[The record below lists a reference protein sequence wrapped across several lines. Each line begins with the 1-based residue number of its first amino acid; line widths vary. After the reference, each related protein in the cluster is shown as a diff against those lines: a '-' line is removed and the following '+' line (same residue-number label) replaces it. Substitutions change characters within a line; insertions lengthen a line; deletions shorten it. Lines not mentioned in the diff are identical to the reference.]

1 MNFLKRKFF
10 SYYLHPKII
19 FPNRIDRREYA
30 FIPFGGE
37 MRRHLAFAS
46 KEKILEYLK
55 NEVPAHA
62 YYSSAYYLHPSAER
76 MDEKKWMGADLI
88 FDLDADHLP
97 NASQMSYEQSLEE
110 VKKEARKLLSF
121 LTDDFGFS
129 ENEIEIYFSGSR
141 GYHFHLKNSRI
152 LSLGSQER
160 REIVDYVT
168 GRGLIIE
175 NVLRERIIPKKEL
188 GDKFTDKTIEIDIK
202 PGWKKRF
209 AHALVNF
216 FKEIKAKEK
225 EEAINALIEI
235 GKSRKVAEE
244 LYDLLTDE
252 RIKRIEEG
260 KIDQATSFKKIIKP
274 LMEKIFISLQ
284 SGADEPGTSDIK
296 RLIRLPG
303 SLHGKSGLMVAKVN
317 SIDDFN
323 PLCDAVV
330 FGSEE
335 IEVNVVKPLS
345 IRMMENNFELREGK
359 EKLPEYLAVFL
370 IARGFATI

>member
-10 SYYLHPKII
+10 SYYMHPKII
-19 FPNRIDRREYA
+19 FPNRFEKREYA

-37 MRRHLAFAS
+37 MRRHLAFVS
-46 KEKILEYLK
+46 REKILEFLK
-55 NEVPAHA
+55 SEIPAHV
-62 YYSSAYYLHPSAER
+62 YYSSAYYSHPSAER

-97 NASQMSYEQSLEE
+97 NANQMSYEQSLEE
-110 VKKEARKLLSF
+110 IKKEAKKLLSF

-141 GYHFHLKNSRI
+141 GYHFHIRNSRI

-175 NVLRERIIPKKEL
+175 NVLRERIIPK
-188 GDKFTDKTIEIDIK
+188 GKFQDKTIEIDMK

-225 EEAINALIEI
+225 EEAIKILKEI
-235 GKSRKVAEE
+235 GASEKVAEE
-244 LYDLLTDE
+244 VYNLLTEE
-252 RIKRIEEG
+252 RMKRIEEG

-274 LMEKIFISLQ
+274 LINKIFISLQ
-284 SGADEPGTSDIK
+284 SGADEPVTSDIK

-335 IEVNVVKPLS
+335 VEVNIVKPLN
-345 IRMMENNFELREGK
+345 IKMMENSFELKEGK